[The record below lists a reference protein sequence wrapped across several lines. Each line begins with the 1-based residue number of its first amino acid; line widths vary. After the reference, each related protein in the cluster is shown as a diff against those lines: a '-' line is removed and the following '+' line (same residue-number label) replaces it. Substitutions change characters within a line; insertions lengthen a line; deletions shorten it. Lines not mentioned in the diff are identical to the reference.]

1 MDPENEKIQLDDI
14 TFDDVIGGEGVE
26 TITPEAPVQEVV
38 NEEVLG
44 MNDDSTV
51 AGLSERSQERI
62 DRFMLDLERS

>member
-38 NEEVLG
+38 NEEEEEKEEE
-44 MNDDSTV
+44 DI
-51 AGLSERSQERI
+51 EE
-62 DRFMLDLERS
+62 

>member
-1 MDPENEKIQLDDI
+1 MDEDDDI
-14 TFDDVIGGEGVE
+14 WFHEEFDF
-26 TITPEAPVQEVV
+26 PEDFEEV